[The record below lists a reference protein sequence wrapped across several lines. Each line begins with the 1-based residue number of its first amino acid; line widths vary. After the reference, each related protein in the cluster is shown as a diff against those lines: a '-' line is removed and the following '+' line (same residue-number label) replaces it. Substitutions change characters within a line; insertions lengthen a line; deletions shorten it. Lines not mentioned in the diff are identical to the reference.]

1 MNNKACFNIN
11 DISFKISSFAVQ
23 SMIYEVSCFPSP
35 GLVSPVST
43 GAHDDM
49 NYYTF
54 IDSTCALIKYLI
66 LFVQEGFKGYSGREL
81 FESIRKIGMEAEKDM
96 FAKTKGINT
105 QKGMLF
111 LMGIACSAVGKVICE
126 GRDFDDIKNVIKEMT
141 AGLVEKE
148 LVLLD
153 NKEDISHGEETYLKY
168 KVKGIRGEVE
178 EGLPIV
184 FNFSLNFYCNC
195 PELSINDRLIH
206 TLIAIMQVCEDT
218 TIVYRHSLEVLI
230 QVQKKAKEI
239 MKIGGMK
246 TQDGREMIKRLCDE
260 FVEKRI
266 SPGGSADLLGITVF
280 MDLVKEYM
288 NKGS

>member
-1 MNNKACFNIN
+1 MDNKACFNVN

-54 IDSTCALIKYLI
+54 IDSTCALIKYLT
-66 LFVQEGFKGYSGREL
+66 LFVQEGFKGYSSKEL
-81 FESIRKIGMEAEKDM
+81 FDSARKIGVKAEKDM

-105 QKGMLF
+105 HKGMLF

-126 GRDFDDIKNVIKEMT
+126 NRDFEDVKNVIKEMT

-148 LVLLD
+148 LALLD
-153 NKEDISHGEETYLKY
+153 NKGNISHGEKAYLKY
-168 KVKGIRGEVE
+168 KIMGVRGEAQR
-178 EGLPIV
+178 GLPTV
-184 FNFSLNFYCNC
+184 FNFSLNFYNNC
-195 PELSINDRLIH
+195 SELSVNDRLVH

-218 TIVYRHSLEVLI
+218 TIVYRQSPETLMEV
-230 QVQKKAKEI
+230 QEKAKGI
-239 MKIGGMK
+239 MRAGGMK
-246 TQDGREMIKRLCDE
+246 TQEGREMIKKLCDE
-260 FVEKRI
+260 FVRRHI

-280 MDLVKEYM
+280 IDLVKNYM
-288 NKGS
+288 IKGA